1 MSVGLR
7 GREGEIR
14 SEENLRKNRWLVVE
28 SCGGVAMG
36 KDGWE
41 ARDEGMEE
49 RKDRSLV

>member
-28 SCGGVAMG
+28 SCGGVG